1 MVVGVC
7 TIDLHL
13 PGTGSLKGKRQIL
26 LSLKD
31 RLKKTYNV
39 SIAEVDGNDLW
50 QRAVLGVAC
59 VSNDGRHA
67 RQMLDAVVSEIRA
80 NPSVELIEHHVE
92 PLCPMTGHKRTDRV
106 GDQIGM
112 EIADIL

>member
-13 PGTGSLKGKRQIL
+13 PGIGSLKGKRQIL

-31 RLKKTYNV
+31 RIKKAHNV
-39 SIAEVDGNDLW
+39 SIAEVDANDLG

-59 VSNDGRHA
+59 VANDGRYVN
-67 RQMLDAVVSEIRA
+67 QVLDAVLNAVRA
-80 NPSVELIEHHVE
+80 NPSVELVQHHTE
-92 PLCPMTGHKRTDRV
+92 LY
-106 GDQIGM
+106 
-112 EIADIL
+112 

>member
-13 PGTGSLKGKRQIL
+13 PGIGSLKGKRQIL

-31 RLKKTYNV
+31 RIKKAHNG
-39 SIAEVDGNDLW
+39 SIAEVDANDLW

-59 VSNDGRHA
+59 VANDGRYVN
-67 RQMLDAVVSEIRA
+67 QVLDAVLNAVRA
-80 NPSVELIEHHVE
+80 NPSVELVQHHTE
-92 PLCPMTGHKRTDRV
+92 LY
-106 GDQIGM
+106 
-112 EIADIL
+112 

>member
-13 PGTGSLKGKRQIL
+13 PGTGSLKDKRRIL
-26 LSLKD
+26 LSMKE
-31 RLKKTYNV
+31 RIKKAYNV

-59 VSNDGRHA
+59 VANEGRYVNQVLDGV
-67 RQMLDAVVSEIRA
+67 LNAVRA
-80 NPSVELIEHHVE
+80 NPSV
-92 PLCPMTGHKRTDRV
+92 
-106 GDQIGM
+106 
-112 EIADIL
+112 

>member
-13 PGTGSLKGKRQIL
+13 PGIGSLKGKRQIL
-26 LSLKD
+26 LSMKE
-31 RLKKTYNV
+31 RIKKAYNV

-59 VSNDGRHA
+59 VANEGRHVN
-67 RQMLDAVVSEIRA
+67 QVLDGVLNTVRA
-80 NPSVELIEHHVE
+80 NSSVELVDHHTE
-92 PLCPMTGHKRTDRV
+92 LY
-106 GDQIGM
+106 
-112 EIADIL
+112 

>member
-13 PGTGSLKGKRQIL
+13 PGTGSLKDKRRIL
-26 LSLKD
+26 LSLKE
-31 RLKKTYNV
+31 RIKKAYNV

-59 VSNDGRHA
+59 VANEGRYVSQVLDGV
-67 RQMLDAVVSEIRA
+67 LNAVRA
-80 NPSVELIEHHVE
+80 NPSVELVTSTRNSIE
-92 PLCPMTGHKRTDRV
+92 P
-106 GDQIGM
+106 
-112 EIADIL
+112 

>member
-26 LSLKD
+26 LSLKE
-31 RLKKTYNV
+31 RIKKAYNV

-59 VSNDGRHA
+59 VANEGRYLN
-67 RQMLDAVVSEIRA
+67 QVLEGVLNPIRA
-80 NPSVELIEHHVE
+80 NPAVELVDHHTE
-92 PLCPMTGHKRTDRV
+92 LY
-106 GDQIGM
+106 
-112 EIADIL
+112 

>member
-13 PGTGSLKGKRQIL
+13 PGTGSLKDKRQIL
-26 LSLKD
+26 LSLKG
-31 RLKKTYNV
+31 RIKKAYNV

-59 VSNDGRHA
+59 VANEGRYVNQVLDGV
-67 RQMLDAVVSEIRA
+67 LNAVRA
-80 NPSVELIEHHVE
+80 NPSVELV
-92 PLCPMTGHKRTDRV
+92 
-106 GDQIGM
+106 DQHT
-112 EIADIL
+112 ELY

>member
-13 PGTGSLKGKRQIL
+13 PGIGSLKGKRQIL

-31 RLKKTYNV
+31 RIKKAHNV
-39 SIAEVDGNDLW
+39 SIAEVDANDLW

-59 VSNDGRHA
+59 VANDGRYVN
-67 RQMLDAVVSEIRA
+67 QVLDAVLNAVRA
-80 NPSVELIEHHVE
+80 NPSVELVQHHTE
-92 PLCPMTGHKRTDRV
+92 LY
-106 GDQIGM
+106 
-112 EIADIL
+112 

>member
-13 PGTGSLKGKRQIL
+13 PGIGSLKGKRQIL

-31 RLKKTYNV
+31 RIQGKFNV
-39 SIAEVDGNDLW
+39 SVAEVDANDLW

-59 VSNDGRHA
+59 IANDGRYA
-67 RQMLDAVVSEIRA
+67 NQVLDGVLNAIRA
-80 NPSVELIEHHVE
+80 NPAVELIKH
-92 PLCPMTGHKRTDRV
+92 
-106 GDQIGM
+106 QM
-112 EIADIL
+112 EFL

>member
-13 PGTGSLKGKRQIL
+13 PGVGSLKGKRQIL

-31 RLKKTYNV
+31 RIKKAHNV
-39 SIAEVDGNDLW
+39 SIAEVDANDLW

-59 VSNDGRHA
+59 VANDGRYVN
-67 RQMLDAVVSEIRA
+67 QVLDAVLNAVRA
-80 NPSVELIEHHVE
+80 NPSVELVQHHTE
-92 PLCPMTGHKRTDRV
+92 LY
-106 GDQIGM
+106 
-112 EIADIL
+112 

>member
-13 PGTGSLKGKRQIL
+13 PGIGSLKGKRQIL

-31 RLKKTYNV
+31 RIQGKFNV
-39 SIAEVDGNDLW
+39 SVAEVDANDLW

-59 VSNDGRHA
+59 VANDGRYA
-67 RQMLDAVVSEIRA
+67 NQVLDGVLNAIRA
-80 NPSVELIEHHVE
+80 NPAVELIKH
-92 PLCPMTGHKRTDRV
+92 
-106 GDQIGM
+106 QM
-112 EIADIL
+112 EFL

>member
-13 PGTGSLKGKRQIL
+13 PGVGSLKGKRQVL

-31 RLKKTYNV
+31 RIKKAHNV

-59 VSNDGRHA
+59 VANDGRFVT
-67 RQMLDAVVSEIRA
+67 QVLDAVLNAVRA
-80 NPSVELIEHHVE
+80 NPSVELVDH
-92 PLCPMTGHKRTDRV
+92 RT
-106 GDQIGM
+106 
-112 EIADIL
+112 ELY

>member
-13 PGTGSLKGKRQIL
+13 PGIGSLKGKRQIL

-31 RLKKTYNV
+31 RIQGKFNV
-39 SIAEVDGNDLW
+39 SVAEVDANDLW

-59 VSNDGRHA
+59 VANDGRYA
-67 RQMLDAVVSEIRA
+67 NQVLDNVLNLIRA
-80 NPSVELIEHHVE
+80 NPAVELVTH
-92 PLCPMTGHKRTDRV
+92 R
-106 GDQIGM
+106 M
-112 EIADIL
+112 ELL

>member
-13 PGTGSLKGKRQIL
+13 PGIGSLKGKRQIL

-31 RLKKTYNV
+31 RIKKAHNV
-39 SIAEVDGNDLW
+39 SIAEVDANDLW

-59 VSNDGRHA
+59 VANEGRHVN
-67 RQMLDAVVSEIRA
+67 QVLDSVLNEIRA
-80 NPSVELIEHHVE
+80 NPSVELVQQHTE
-92 PLCPMTGHKRTDRV
+92 LY
-106 GDQIGM
+106 
-112 EIADIL
+112 

>member
-13 PGTGSLKGKRQIL
+13 PGTGSLKDKRQIL
-26 LSLKD
+26 LSMKE
-31 RLKKTYNV
+31 RIKKAYNV

-59 VSNDGRHA
+59 VANEGRYVNQVLDGV
-67 RQMLDAVVSEIRA
+67 LNAVRA
-80 NPSVELIEHHVE
+80 NPSVELVDYHTE
-92 PLCPMTGHKRTDRV
+92 LY
-106 GDQIGM
+106 
-112 EIADIL
+112 

>member
-13 PGTGSLKGKRQIL
+13 PGVGSLKGKRQIL

-31 RLKKTYNV
+31 RLKKAYNV
-39 SIAEVDGNDLW
+39 SIAEVDANDLW

-59 VSNDGRHA
+59 VANEGRHVN
-67 RQMLDAVVSEIRA
+67 QVLDSVLNEIRA
-80 NPSVELIEHHVE
+80 NPSVELVQQHTE
-92 PLCPMTGHKRTDRV
+92 LY
-106 GDQIGM
+106 
-112 EIADIL
+112 

>member
-13 PGTGSLKGKRQIL
+13 PGTGSLKDKRRIL
-26 LSLKD
+26 LSMKE
-31 RLKKTYNV
+31 RIKKAYNV

-59 VSNDGRHA
+59 VANEGRYVNQVLDGV
-67 RQMLDAVVSEIRA
+67 LNAVRA
-80 NPSVELIEHHVE
+80 NPSVELVDYHTE
-92 PLCPMTGHKRTDRV
+92 LY
-106 GDQIGM
+106 
-112 EIADIL
+112 